1 MAEKMVYSDLYE
13 KIVAKE
19 EKISLVGLG
28 YVGMPIAVAFAK
40 KVDVIGYDLNAK
52 KIELYKSGIDPTNE
66 VGNDVIANTTVE
78 FTSDET
84 KLKEAKFHIVAVPTP
99 VNDDHT
105 PDLTPVEGASTIV
118 GRNLTKGS
126 IVVYESTVYPGVT
139 EDVCIPILEKESGL
153 KCGVDFKVGYSPERI
168 NPGDKVHRLETIVKI
183 VSGMD
188 DESLDVIA
196 KVYELVVDAGV
207 HRASCIKV
215 AEAAKVIENSQRDI
229 NIAFM
234 NELSIIFNKMG
245 IDTKSV
251 LEAAG
256 TKWNFLKFFPG
267 LVGGHCIGVD
277 PYYLTYKAEMLG
289 YHSQVILAGRR
300 INDDMG
306 KYVAENVVKNLI
318 KADKNVKGAR
328 VAVLGFTFKENCPDT
343 RNTRIIDIVNEL
355 KEYGINPV
363 IADPE
368 ADAEEAKYLYGIE
381 FVDMNTIKDM
391 DAVILAVAHD
401 SFSSLSMNDM
411 DAFFGDGQKVLLDIK
426 GLLNRKEYEAAGY
439 SYWRL

>member
-1 MAEKMVYSDLYE
+1 MSLYE
-13 KIVAKE
+13 KILNRK

-40 KVDVIGYDLNAK
+40 KVDVIGFDLNKK

-66 VGNDVIANTTVE
+66 VGDDAIKNTTVE
-78 FTSDET
+78 FTADET
-84 KLKEAKFHIVAVPTP
+84 KLREAKFHIVAVPTP

-139 EDVCIPILEKESGL
+139 EDVCVPILEKESGL

-188 DESLDVIA
+188 EESLEEIA
-196 KVYELVVDAGV
+196 KVYELVVEAGV
-207 HRASCIKV
+207 HRAECIKV

-234 NELSIIFNKMG
+234 NELSIIFNKIG

-251 LEAAG
+251 LKAAG

-306 KYVAENVVKNLI
+306 KYVAENCVKNLI
-318 KADKNVKGAR
+318 KCEKSVKNAK
-328 VAVLGFTFKENCPDT
+328 VAILGFTFKENCPDT
-343 RNTRIIDIVNEL
+343 RNSKVYDIVKEL
-355 KEYGINPV
+355 REYGIEPT

-368 ADAEEAKYLYGIE
+368 ADAGEAKALYGVE
-381 FVDMNTIKDM
+381 FVDIDTIKNM
-391 DAVILAVAHD
+391 DAVIMAVSHEC
-401 SFSSLSMNDM
+401 FSKFTM
-411 DAFFGDGQKVLLDIK
+411 DKINGFFGDGKKVLLDIK
-426 GLLNRKEYEAAGY
+426 GVLDRKEYEENGY
-439 SYWRL
+439 CYWRL